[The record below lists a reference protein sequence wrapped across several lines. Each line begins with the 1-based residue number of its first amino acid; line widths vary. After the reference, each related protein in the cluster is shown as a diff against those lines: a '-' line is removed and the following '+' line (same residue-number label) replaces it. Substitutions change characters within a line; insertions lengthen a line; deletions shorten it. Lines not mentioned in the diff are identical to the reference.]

1 MLQCTKTHGCV
12 AQKALAR
19 GLRPSYFLGRQ
30 WLETKMRKRTF
41 ISGISSFFGM
51 VDSAMRVS
59 NAVRNRAQPRSADL
73 VRLGID
79 PDRFREITLL

>member
-1 MLQCTKTHGCV
+1 
-12 AQKALAR
+12 
-19 GLRPSYFLGRQ
+19 
-30 WLETKMRKRTF
+30 MRKRNF